1 MFYYDILF
9 LSLTILLI
17 VITFIFIYKKLINS
31 IKNFN
36 IKVIIKF

>member
-17 VITFIFIYKKLINS
+17 VITFIFIYKKLINL